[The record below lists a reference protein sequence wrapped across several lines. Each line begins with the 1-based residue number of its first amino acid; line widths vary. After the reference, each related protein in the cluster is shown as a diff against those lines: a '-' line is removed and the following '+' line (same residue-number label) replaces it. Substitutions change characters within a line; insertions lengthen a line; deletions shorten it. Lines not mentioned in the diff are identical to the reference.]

1 MFNELREINEK
12 PKPFEFY
19 TAAELW
25 TNEYTAKQMLQF
37 HLNEDVDAASRNKE
51 FINRSVEWIIDN
63 FKVNENTK
71 LTDFGCGPGL

>member
-1 MFNELREINEK
+1 MFIELKEINKK

-25 TNEYTAKQMLQF
+25 TNEYTAEQMLQF

-51 FINRSVEWIIDN
+51 FIEL
-63 FKVNENTK
+63 TQK
-71 LTDFGCGPGL
+71 L